1 MGNKTSSD
9 GTLQGKKILENKIN
23 MSKKTGV
30 LNVAE
35 QGLKYKSKF
44 WMNLENPDLMES
56 LKSLDIS
63 RNDLENLPVQICNLH
78 KVKVLIANNCSLI
91 EIIDISTLTQLTD
104 IQLPHNALE
113 NGKIQGLPASLL
125 KCDLSFNHFFMLPSE
140 LSPLANLKELNLSH
154 NAIELLDGIGALISL
169 TQIYLDH
176 NKLREVPIEI
186 ENLTQLK
193 LLSLKHNLITKRA
206 VTREGQSLPPG
217 LFTSTELNR
226 LDLEGN
232 ASITKSEV
240 LDFQGIESFLERR
253 KKIKD
258 KHVQG
263 GALGDLSLFGI
274 E

>member
-9 GTLQGKKILENKIN
+9 GTLQGKKVLESKVN

-30 LNVAE
+30 LNVSE
-35 QGLKYKSKF
+35 QGLKFKSKF
-44 WMNLENPDLMES
+44 WINLENPEIMES
-56 LKSLDIS
+56 LKSLDLS
-63 RNDLENLPVQICNLH
+63 KNDLEKLPTCICNLLKL
-78 KVKVLIANNCSLI
+78 KVFIANYCNLI
-91 EIIDISTLTQLTD
+91 EIIDLSSLSQLND
-104 IQLPHNALE
+104 LQLSHNALE
-113 NGKIQGLPASLL
+113 NGKISGFPINLL
-125 KCDLSFNHFFMLPSE
+125 KFDLSFNQFYIFPSE
-140 LSPLANLKELNLSH
+140 LICLSNLKELNLSH
-154 NAIELLDGIGALISL
+154 NSIELLDGIGALISL
-169 TQIYLDH
+169 TQLYLDH
-176 NKLREVPIEI
+176 NRLREIPIEI

-193 LLSLKHNLITKRA
+193 LLSLKNNLLTKRA
-206 VTREGQSLPPG
+206 VTREGQSLPSG

-232 ASITKSEV
+232 ISIKKSEV
-240 LDFQGIESFLERR
+240 LDFQGIEHFLERR